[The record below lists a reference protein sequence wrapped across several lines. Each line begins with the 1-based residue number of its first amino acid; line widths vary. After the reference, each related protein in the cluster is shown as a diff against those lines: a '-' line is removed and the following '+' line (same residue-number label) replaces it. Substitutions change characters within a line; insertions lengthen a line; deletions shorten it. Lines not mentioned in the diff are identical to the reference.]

1 MINSTLILIAAGVI
15 AFIAIVAY
23 ASTRL
28 KNVPPNGAIIR
39 SGLGSGDKQ
48 AIFLQGSVLALPI
61 VHEINTLL
69 FNQHQVELSV
79 SGIDSQGI
87 STKIDANLSFKFGD
101 TEADIRRAAQRFL
114 KHSDEKL
121 ENSIKKAV
129 EASLLGVISSLTVEE
144 SYRDKEKLSDLI
156 LKVVESKLLE
166 QGIVVD
172 ALNVND
178 VMTPSK
184 TIIDSSGRPIEVNYL
199 EEIGKPALERA
210 KREASIAA
218 SDAKNKSE
226 AARIAQ
232 ERATAA
238 LTRDLEIQKAQFQA
252 DTDREKAI
260 ANSARSIA
268 EAEQDV
274 KVAEL
279 EQMALTKKALVEQE
293 RLDIEVHKPADAQ
306 AYKLRI
312 EAQAARDA
320 NIFRAEAA
328 KQTAVADAEGKA
340 QSQKIAAEAD
350 KVSRELKATADARAV
365 ELAAAADAKRVEM
378 KAKADSEAI
387 TLHGNAEA
395 EAILAKGKAKAESEE
410 AQAAALAGHT
420 DASIRFLAVQAL
432 PEVVRAS
439 AEAVAGIDNYTVI
452 STDGASDA
460 SKQTNRLLTEGSA
473 LLGIDLKSILGGLA
487 GGLAGSMAHAG
498 HPAVVGA
505 PAVEGASDS
514 SKEYHKAKEAADTQ
528 SVEDSKA

>member
-1 MINSTLILIAAGVI
+1 MQIDGTLILIAAAILV
-15 AFIAIVAY
+15 FIGIVGY

-61 VHEINTLL
+61 VHEIHTLI
-69 FNQHQVELSV
+69 FAQHQVELSV

-101 TEADIRRAAQRFL
+101 TETDIRRAAQRFL
-114 KHSDEKL
+114 NHSDEKL

-184 TIIDSSGRPIEVNYL
+184 VITDPTGKHFEVNYL
-199 EEIGKPALERA
+199 EEIGKPSLERA

-232 ERATAA
+232 EKATAA
-238 LTRDLEIQKAQFQA
+238 LSRDLDIQRAQFQA
-252 DTDREKAI
+252 DVDREKAI
-260 ANSARSIA
+260 ADSARSIA

-279 EQMALTKKALVEQE
+279 EQKALTQKALVEQE

-312 EAQAARDA
+312 DAEAARDA
-320 NIFRAEAA
+320 AVFKAEAA
-328 KQTAVADAEGKA
+328 KRTAIADAEGKA
-340 QSQKIAAEAD
+340 ESQKISAEAD
-350 KVSRELKATADARAV
+350 KVARELNAAAAARAV
-365 ELAAAADAKRVEM
+365 ELAAIADAKSVEV
-378 KAKADSEAI
+378 KAKADAEAI

-395 EAILAKGKAKAESEE
+395 DAILAKGKAKAESEE

-420 DASIRFLAVQAL
+420 DASLRFLAVQAL

-439 AEAVAGIDNYTVI
+439 SEAVAGIDNYTVI

-460 SKQTNRLLTEGSA
+460 SKQANRLLTEGSA
-473 LLGIDLKSILGGLA
+473 LLGLDLKSILGGLA
-487 GGLAGSMAHAG
+487 GGFAGSLANNG
-498 HPAVVGA
+498 PAAVSAVPLVEA
-505 PAVEGASDS
+505 P
-514 SKEYHKAKEAADTQ
+514 
-528 SVEDSKA
+528 EDSQEDS

>member
-1 MINSTLILIAAGVI
+1 MINSTLILIGAAVVV
-15 AFIAIVAY
+15 FIAIVGY

-48 AIFLQGSVLALPI
+48 AIFLQGTVLSLPI
-61 VHEINTLL
+61 VHETNTLY
-69 FNQHQVELSV
+69 FAQHQVELNV

-114 KHSDEKL
+114 NHSDEKL

-184 TIIDSSGRPIEVNYL
+184 VITDPSGKHFEVNYL
-199 EEIGKPALERA
+199 EEIGKPSLERA

-232 ERATAA
+232 EKATAA

-252 DTDREKAI
+252 ETDREKAI

-279 EQMALTKKALVEQE
+279 EQKALTQKALVEQE

-306 AYKLRI
+306 AYKARVD
-312 EAQAARDA
+312 AQASRDA
-320 NIFRAEAA
+320 AVFKAEAA
-328 KQTAVADAEGKA
+328 KATAIADAEGKA
-340 QSQKIAAEAD
+340 RSKTIDAEAD
-350 KVSRELKATADARAV
+350 KVARELKATADARAV
-365 ELAAAADAKRVEM
+365 ELAAAADAKSVEL
-378 KAKADSEAI
+378 KAKADAEAI
-387 TLHGNAEA
+387 TLHGEA
-395 EAILAKGKAKAESEE
+395 DASAILARGKAKAESDA
-410 AQAAALAGHT
+410 AQAAALTGHT
-420 DASIRFLAVQAL
+420 DASLRFLAVQAL

-439 AEAVAGIDNYTVI
+439 SEAVAGIDNYTVI

-460 SKQTNRLLTEGSA
+460 SKQANRMLTEGSA
-473 LLGIDLKSILGGLA
+473 LLGIDLKSILSGGVGA
-487 GGLAGSMAHAG
+487 LAGSLAG
-498 HPAVVGA
+498 LSGASAA
-505 PAVEGASDS
+505 PAVYSAEES
-514 SKEYHKAKEAADTQ
+514 SKAFYAATADADAKSADDLK
-528 SVEDSKA
+528 E

>member
-1 MINSTLILIAAGVI
+1 MQINGTLILIAAAVI
-15 AFIAIVAY
+15 AVIAIVAY

-61 VHEINTLL
+61 VHEVKTLY
-69 FNQHQVELSV
+69 FRQHQVELSV

-87 STKIDANLSFKFGD
+87 STKVDANLSFKFGD

-114 KHSDEKL
+114 DHTDEKL

-144 SYRDKEKLSDLI
+144 SYRDKEKLGDLI

-178 VMTPSK
+178 VLTPPK
-184 TIIDSSGRPIEVNYL
+184 TIIDSNGRAIEVNYL

-218 SDAKNKSE
+218 SEAKNKSE

-232 ERATAA
+232 EQATAA
-238 LTRDLEIQKAQFQA
+238 LTRDLNIQKAKFQA
-252 DTDREKAI
+252 ETDREAAI

-279 EQMALTKKALVEQE
+279 EQLALTKKALVEQE
-293 RLDIEVHKPADAQ
+293 RLDIEVHKPADAA
-306 AYKLRI
+306 AYKARI
-312 EAQAARDA
+312 DAQANRDA
-320 NIFRAEAA
+320 AVFRAEAA
-328 KQTAVADAEGKA
+328 KATAIADAEGKA
-340 QSQKIAAEAD
+340 QSQKIAADAD
-350 KVSRELKATADARAV
+350 KVARELKAAADARAV
-365 ELAAAADAKRVEM
+365 ELAAAASAKSVEL
-378 KAKADSEAI
+378 KAKADSEAV
-387 TLHGNAEA
+387 TLHGNADA
-395 EAILAKGKAKAESEE
+395 SAILARGKAKAEADA
-410 AQAAALAGHT
+410 AQAAALTGHT
-420 DASIRFLAVQAL
+420 DASLRFLAVQAL
-432 PEVVRAS
+432 PEVVKAS
-439 AEAVAGIDNYTVI
+439 SAAMAGIDNYTVI

-460 SKQTNRLLTEGSA
+460 SKNANRLLTEGSA
-473 LLGIDLKSILGGLA
+473 LLGIDLKSILGGAA
-487 GGLAGSMAHAG
+487 GGLAGALSGRAT
-498 HPAVVGA
+498 PAETASVLAA
-505 PAVEGASDS
+505 PAE
-514 SKEYHKAKEAADTQ
+514 AKTDDDTQ
-528 SVEDSKA
+528 EDS

>member
-1 MINSTLILIAAGVI
+1 MQIDGTLVVIAAVVV
-15 AFIAIVAY
+15 ALIAIVGY

-39 SGLGSGDKQ
+39 SGVGSGDKQ
-48 AIFLQGSVLALPI
+48 AIFLQGSVLILPI
-61 VHEINTLL
+61 VHEAHELS
-69 FNQHQVELSV
+69 FAQHQVELSV

-101 TEADIRRAAQRFL
+101 TETDIRRAAQRFL
-114 KHSDEKL
+114 NHSDEKL

-184 TIIDSSGRPIEVNYL
+184 IITDPTGKQFEVNYL
-199 EEIGKPALERA
+199 EEIGKPSLERA

-232 ERATAA
+232 EKATAA
-238 LTRDLEIQKAQFQA
+238 LARDLDIQKAQFQA
-252 DTDREKAI
+252 DVDREKAI
-260 ANSARSIA
+260 ADSAKSIA

-279 EQMALTKKALVEQE
+279 EQKALVQKALVEQE

-306 AYKLRI
+306 AYKLRT

-340 QSQKIAAEAD
+340 KSKTISAEAD
-350 KVSRELKATADARAV
+350 KVARELEAAGNARAV
-365 ELAAAADAKRVEM
+365 ELGAIAAAKSVEV
-378 KAKADSEAI
+378 KAKADAESV
-387 TLHGNAEA
+387 TLHGEA
-395 EAILAKGKAKAESEE
+395 EASSILARGKAKAEADA
-410 AQAAALAGHT
+410 AQAAALTGHT
-420 DASIRFLAVQAL
+420 EASLRFLAVQAL
-432 PEVVRAS
+432 PEVVKAS
-439 AEAVAGIDNYTVI
+439 SAAIAGIDNYTVI

-460 SKQTNRLLTEGSA
+460 SKQANRLLTEGSA
-473 LLGIDLKSILGGLA
+473 LLGLDLKSILSGGVGGLA
-487 GGLAGSMAHAG
+487 GALAGNG
-498 HPAVVGA
+498 HKTESPKETAPVVLVA
-505 PAVEGASDS
+505 ATDAAQDS
-514 SKEYHKAKEAADTQ
+514 
-528 SVEDSKA
+528 

>member
-15 AFIAIVAY
+15 ALIAIVGY

-39 SGLGSGDKQ
+39 SGVGSGDKQ
-48 AIFLQGSVLALPI
+48 AIFLQGSVLILPI
-61 VHEINTLL
+61 VHEAHELS
-69 FNQHQVELSV
+69 FAQHQVELSV

-101 TEADIRRAAQRFL
+101 TEVDIRRAAQRFL

-184 TIIDSSGRPIEVNYL
+184 VITDPTGKAFEVNYL
-199 EEIGKPALERA
+199 EEIGKPSLERA

-218 SDAKNKSE
+218 SEAKNKSE

-232 ERATAA
+232 EKATAA
-238 LTRDLEIQKAQFQA
+238 LARDLDIQEAQFQA
-252 DTDREKAI
+252 DVDREKAI

-279 EQMALTKKALVEQE
+279 EQKALVQKALVEQE

-306 AYKLRI
+306 AYKLRT
-312 EAQAARDA
+312 EAQANRDA
-320 NIFRAEAA
+320 NVFRAEAA
-328 KQTAVADAEGKA
+328 KRTAIADAEGKA
-340 QSQKIAAEAD
+340 ESLKISAEAD
-350 KVSRELKATADARAV
+350 KVSRELDAAAGARAI
-365 ELAAAADAKRVEM
+365 ELEAIANAKSIEV

-387 TLHGNAEA
+387 TLHGVAEA
-395 EAILAKGKAKAESEE
+395 GSILAIGKAKAEAEE

-432 PEVVRAS
+432 PDVVRAS
-439 AEAVAGIDNYTVI
+439 SEAVAGIDNYTVI

-460 SKQTNRLLTEGSA
+460 SKQANRLITEGSA
-473 LLGIDLKSILGGLA
+473 LLGLDLKSLLSGGVGGLA
-487 GGLAGSMAHAG
+487 GVLAGNG
-498 HPAVVGA
+498 HKTEVAQETAPVVLVA
-505 PAVEGASDS
+505 ATDAAQDS
-514 SKEYHKAKEAADTQ
+514 
-528 SVEDSKA
+528 